1 MIELIEA
8 SIKSSEKCYRKALII
23 FLSVDFDY
31 RCHRVLILEERT
43 PYLSLSKKRHK
54 WKLLEKFEREGC
66 AIVRTSLGYD
76 EFQEHG
82 KRIMLSLYDV
92 VRIGHIYDSNIVE
105 ELRRVDT
112 ERAKADVKI

>member
-8 SIKSSEKCYRKALII
+8 SIKFSERCYRKALII
-23 FLSVDFDY
+23 YLSVDFNY
-31 RCHRVLILEERT
+31 RYVGSRVLILEGRT
-43 PYLSLSKKRHK
+43 LYLYPLSKKRHK
-54 WKLLEKFEREGC
+54 WKLLEKFRREGC
-66 AIVRTSLGYD
+66 AIVKTFLGYD

-105 ELRRVDT
+105 ELRQVDT
-112 ERAKADVKI
+112 EKS

>member
-8 SIKSSEKCYRKALII
+8 SIKSSEQCYRKALII

-31 RCHRVLILEERT
+31 RYVGRRVLILEGRT
-43 PYLSLSKKRHK
+43 PYLYPLSKKRHK
-54 WKLLEKFEREGC
+54 WKLLEKFGREGC

-92 VRIGHIYDSNIVE
+92 IRIGHIYDSNIVE

-112 ERAKADVKI
+112 EKS